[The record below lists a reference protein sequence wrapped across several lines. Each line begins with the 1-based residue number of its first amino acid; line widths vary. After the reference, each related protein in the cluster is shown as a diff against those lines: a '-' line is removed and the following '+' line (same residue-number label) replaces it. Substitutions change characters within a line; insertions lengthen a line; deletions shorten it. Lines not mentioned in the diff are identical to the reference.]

1 MRLKARLGVL
11 AKSTAVRLSA
21 LYILLFALCAAFL
34 VFYVTGLAE
43 RILNNQTREALRQEI
58 TEIQGAFER
67 GGINQLLRTMERRA
81 RQPGANLYVI
91 AGPNGEILAGNV
103 ASLQPG
109 VFDEEGWTNF
119 PFRYQRYTDSGGVK
133 RHMATGHVFILENG
147 LRVLVG
153 RDLGEPGKLRL
164 LVRQALMVALLIMG
178 VGAGHVEAEFD
189 LLGLPFADRGRLL
202 DESIDALRAAFA
214 EDYPT
219 LPGPVWPA
227 ADMGQ
232 HPRPV
237 QEDGPPIWVGGS
249 SPAALRRAAQRGDGW
264 LPQGPVTPE
273 IIEQIRALRHEAGRH
288 DAFDFGALVGPVYVG
303 EPDWD
308 LGGPTL
314 AGSPDK
320 IAHVLRKF
328 SAMGVGQAQVR
339 LRSRSLD
346 ELVDQIGRFG
356 AEVIPQ
362 LG

>member
-1 MRLKARLGVL
+1 MGTVLPEGRLAVGMQLPIQS
-11 AKSTAVRLSA
+11 KSTNFVEPWEEHAGAVELAAVARAADDAGFFYIGVCDHIAIPSEKAGVMGTEWWDTVATLGWLAGITSEVRLLSHVYVPSYRHPLQVA
-21 LYILLFALCAAFL
+21 KAFATIDA
-34 VFYVTGLAE
+34 
-43 RILNNQTREALRQEI
+43 I
-58 TEIQGAFER
+58 
-67 GGINQLLRTMERRA
+67 
-81 RQPGANLYVI
+81 
-91 AGPNGEILAGNV
+91 
-103 ASLQPG
+103 
-109 VFDEEGWTNF
+109 
-119 PFRYQRYTDSGGVK
+119 SGGRV
-133 RHMATGHVFILENG
+133 IL
-147 LRVLVG
+147 
-153 RDLGEPGKLRL
+153 
-164 LVRQALMVALLIMG
+164 G

-189 LLGLPFADRGRLL
+189 LLGLPFAKRGALL
-202 DESIDALRAAFA
+202 DESIDAVRAAFA

-232 HPRPV
+232 HPRAI

-273 IIEQIRALRHEAGRH
+273 IIDEIKALRDQAGRH

-303 EPDWD
+303 ESDWD
-308 LGGPTL
+308 FGAPTL

-328 SAMGVGQAQVR
+328 QTMGVGQAQVR

-346 ELVDQIGRFG
+346 ELIDQIGRFG

>member
-1 MRLKARLGVL
+1 MGTVLPQGRLVVGMQLPIQS
-11 AKSTAVRLSA
+11 KSTNFVEPWEEHAGAAELAAVAQAADRAGFFYVGVCDHIAIPSEKAGVMSTEWWDTVATLGWLAGITTQVRLLSHVYVPA
-21 LYILLFALCAAFL
+21 YRHPLQVAKAFATIDA
-34 VFYVTGLAE
+34 
-43 RILNNQTREALRQEI
+43 I
-58 TEIQGAFER
+58 
-67 GGINQLLRTMERRA
+67 
-81 RQPGANLYVI
+81 
-91 AGPNGEILAGNV
+91 
-103 ASLQPG
+103 
-109 VFDEEGWTNF
+109 
-119 PFRYQRYTDSGGVK
+119 SGG
-133 RHMATGHVFILENG
+133 
-147 LRVLVG
+147 RV
-153 RDLGEPGKLRL
+153 
-164 LVRQALMVALLIMG
+164 IMG

-273 IIEQIRALRHEAGRH
+273 IIEQIRALRDEAGRH

-314 AGSPDK
+314 AGPPDK